1 MARYG
6 TREGKGSIGWLGC
19 KLLADQRLAMR
30 MAMAEEQARRKR
42 REKADNQE
50 TDGQGPSFRL
60 AGSLARCYAHG
71 QLMGEV
77 RGLAG

>member
-6 TREGKGSIGWLGC
+6 TREGKGIGWLGC